1 MVWVNIAKAMS
12 TATVSPVQSF
22 KKLNVSTANLMPRL
36 ALPINLC
43 SSPELPFDL
52 ILLGTGQS
60 GHLGEVRFGRH
71 AVSKHSL
78 A

>member
-1 MVWVNIAKAMS
+1 M
-12 TATVSPVQSF
+12 
-22 KKLNVSTANLMPRL
+22 LRL
-36 ALPINLC
+36 AVPENLC

-60 GHLGEVRFGRH
+60 GHFGDVPFGRN
-71 AVSKHSL
+71 AVSKNSL